1 MESYSWLPQA
11 SYSPYL
17 YHGVYNIYLSMEN
30 GMFDLVF
37 SNFII
42 DVQRIKK
49 P

>member
-1 MESYSWLPQA
+1 MIA
-11 SYSPYL
+11 SSKLQSYL